1 VTRLGYAPYD
11 RSLQAP
17 GDRRR
22 FAAWAADR
30 DVPFE
35 VLDGPR
41 PDVEVA
47 VVCTVADLTRWR
59 SAPPGMRVVYDL
71 TDDYLGLP
79 AGGVK
84 NRARGV
90 AKFLSGELSRPTLH
104 YRDLMVEMCRR
115 ADIVVCTSE
124 SQREHVHAVAADKDV
139 RVILDCYDADWAGL
153 KHDHQRSDPP
163 RIAWEGLPFN
173 VETLAI
179 LREPLAR
186 VPPELRPSIH
196 VITQPTFRPYARR
209 FGRRASAEI
218 ARAALP
224 GSEVV
229 LHPWDRAT
237 VGGQVAGCDI
247 AVIPLPLHDPF
258 AAGKSAQKLISL
270 WAMGMPVVTS
280 ATPAYEDAMRT
291 AGLNLAC
298 RTAEEWARA
307 LTTLLSDEDARR
319 AAAQAGRAYVEAHAG
334 RNLMLA
340 RWDEVLA

>member
-1 VTRLGYAPYD
+1 VTRLGYVPYD

-22 FAAWAADR
+22 FAAWAEDR
-30 DVPFE
+30 GVPFE
-35 VLDGPR
+35 LLDRPR
-41 PDVEVA
+41 PDVDVA

-59 SAPPGMRVVYDL
+59 SAPRDVRVIYDL

-79 AGGVK
+79 SGGIK
-84 NRARGV
+84 NRARGI
-90 AKFLSGELSRPTLH
+90 AKFLSGELSRPTLR
-104 YRDLMVEMCRR
+104 YRELMIEMCRR
-115 ADIVVCTSE
+115 SDVVVCTSA
-124 SQREHVHAVAADKDV
+124 SQREHVQAVAADKDV
-139 RVILDCYDADWAGL
+139 RVILDCYDADWSEL
-153 KHDHQRSDPP
+153 KQDHQRDNPP

-173 VETLAI
+173 VQTLAI
-179 LREPLAR
+179 LREPLDR
-186 VPPELRPSIH
+186 LPPDLRPSVH
-196 VITQPTFRPYARR
+196 VVTQPTFRPYARR
-209 FGRRASAEI
+209 FGRRSSADI

-224 GSEVV
+224 DSEVV

-247 AVIPLPLHDPF
+247 AVIPLPLQDPF

-298 RTAEEWARA
+298 RTAEEWAEA
-307 LTTLLSDEDARR
+307 LTMLLSDDDARR
-319 AAAQAGRAYVEAHAG
+319 AAAQAGRAYVEAHAS
-334 RNLMLA
+334 RDLMLA